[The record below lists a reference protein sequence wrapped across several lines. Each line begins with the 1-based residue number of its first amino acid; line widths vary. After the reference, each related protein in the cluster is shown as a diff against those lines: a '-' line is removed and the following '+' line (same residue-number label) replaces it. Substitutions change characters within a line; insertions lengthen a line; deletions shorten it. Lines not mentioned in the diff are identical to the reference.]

1 MLSLIPRFSPWHV
14 ERPTQGQYEIQNAVK
29 GVSGIYTV
37 HASTGEVF
45 QAYCDMVTDDGYWI
59 LIERWTVSPTKTV
72 TWAQVAVRDTPLN
85 TFSNSPASFPVIPNN
100 VLNFATEVLFK
111 SAQATWVNMY
121 GAWLKFSAIQDPGF
135 IITSTGLPAKRA
147 KDGAMVNIHGESAG
161 WGSNT
166 PMTATFAIW
175 TQWGAG
181 GPCGGA
187 GVCAG
192 KVCPVIRANYSYTC
206 HFDFSTLKQLFVRSH
221 VPA

>member
-1 MLSLIPRFSPWHV
+1 MLSLIPRFSPWHA

-45 QAYCDMVTDDGYWI
+45 QAYCDMVTDGGYWI

-72 TWAQVAVRDTPLN
+72 TWAQVAVRDTQLN

-121 GAWLKFSAIQDPGF
+121 GAWLKFAAFEDPG
-135 IITSTGLPAKRA
+135 TVLGSTGMPAKRG
-147 KDGAMVNIHGESAG
+147 KDGATVTVYGGSAG
-161 WGSNT
+161 WGQLTTMDMPFS
-166 PMTATFAIW
+166 IW

-181 GPCGGA
+181 GPCGGV

-192 KVCPVIRANYSYTC
+192 KVCPIIQANYSYAC